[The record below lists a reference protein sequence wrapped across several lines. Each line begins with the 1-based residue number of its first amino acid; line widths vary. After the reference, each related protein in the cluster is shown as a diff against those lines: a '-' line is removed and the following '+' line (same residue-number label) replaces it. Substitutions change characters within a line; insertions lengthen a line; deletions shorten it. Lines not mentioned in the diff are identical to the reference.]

1 MGLSLES
8 GHYFIP
14 IVLNVI
20 YCCQRALMFNS
31 AVENGQ
37 LKQSQSDR
45 TKEPTEPMPNCRGR
59 EKKREHWKGKH
70 MAREVE
76 GVNL

>member
-1 MGLSLES
+1 
-8 GHYFIP
+8 
-14 IVLNVI
+14 
-20 YCCQRALMFNS
+20 MFNS

-45 TKEPTEPMPNCRGR
+45 TKELTEPMPNCRGR
-59 EKKREHWKGKH
+59 EKKRERWRGKH

-76 GVNL
+76 GVSVR